1 MPHLVVVDEVSLGIP
16 YHILRSKQK
25 ARVML
30 ILSKCWLLYS
40 TGTLGFELLNKVF
53 VKHLLVNNYYI
64 SISIKFQRGKKS
76 RNRYMLKK
84 VNRWDKER

>member
-53 VKHLLVNNYYI
+53 VRDLVVYIYNNYIYHISTVYI
-64 SISIKFQRGKKS
+64 EF
-76 RNRYMLKK
+76 YMYPMHAI
-84 VNRWDKER
+84 